1 MERVSQRD
9 PELVFIAMK
18 IIILAHGKIKN
29 GPEFELISD
38 YTTRFN
44 KQFNGDFLNSLEIS
58 ESNDVESQFY
68 EKVSKMLDS
77 KQTMVLLDRTG
88 EQFDSEGIAKFVT
101 SLSDKGINQLS
112 FVVGG
117 ASGFPKQ
124 LTSKAKK
131 ILALSKMV
139 FPHKIARLILVEQ
152 LYRAKCIINRHP
164 YHKA

>member
-1 MERVSQRD
+1 
-9 PELVFIAMK
+9 MK

-38 YTTRFN
+38 YVIRFN
-44 KQFNGDFLNSLEIS
+44 KQFNSDFLSSLEIS
-58 ESNDVESQFY
+58 ESNEAESQFY

-77 KQTMVLLDRTG
+77 KQSMVLLDRNG
-88 EQFDSEGIAKFVT
+88 ELLDSEGITKFIT
-101 SLSDKGINQLS
+101 SFSENGINQLS

>member
-1 MERVSQRD
+1 
-9 PELVFIAMK
+9 MK

-38 YTTRFN
+38 YVIRFN
-44 KQFNGDFLNSLEIS
+44 KQFNSDFLSSLEIS
-58 ESNDVESQFY
+58 ESNEGESQFY
-68 EKVSKMLDS
+68 EKVSKMLDG
-77 KQTMVLLDRTG
+77 KQSIVLLDRIG
-88 EQFDSEGIAKFVT
+88 EQFDSEGITKFVT
-101 SLSDKGINQLS
+101 SLSEEGINQLL

-131 ILALSKMV
+131 VLALSEMV

-152 LYRAKCIINRHP
+152 LFRAKCIVNRHP

>member
-1 MERVSQRD
+1 
-9 PELVFIAMK
+9 MK

-38 YTTRFN
+38 YVIRFN
-44 KQFNGDFLNSLEIS
+44 KQFNSDFLSSLEIS
-58 ESNDVESQFY
+58 ESNEGESQFY
-68 EKVSKMLDS
+68 EKVSKMLDG
-77 KQTMVLLDRTG
+77 KQSIVLLDRIG
-88 EQFDSEGIAKFVT
+88 EQFDSEGITKFVT
-101 SLSDKGINQLS
+101 SLSEEGINQLL

-131 ILALSKMV
+131 VLALSEMV

>member
-1 MERVSQRD
+1 
-9 PELVFIAMK
+9 MK
-18 IIILAHGKIKN
+18 IVIIAHGKIKN
-29 GPEFELISD
+29 GPEFELISE
-38 YTTRFN
+38 YATRFN
-44 KQFNGDFLNSLEIS
+44 KQFNGDILSSLEIS
-58 ESNDVESQFY
+58 ESNEAESQFY

-77 KQTMVLLDRTG
+77 KQSIVLLDKTG
-88 EQFDSEGIAKFVT
+88 EQFASEGLTKFVT
-101 SLSDKGINQLS
+101 SLSEKGIDQLS

-124 LTSKAKK
+124 LTAKAKK
-131 ILALSKMV
+131 ILALSEMV

>member
-1 MERVSQRD
+1 
-9 PELVFIAMK
+9 MK

-38 YTTRFN
+38 YVTRFN
-44 KQFNGDFLNSLEIS
+44 KQFNSDFLSSLEIS
-58 ESNDVESQFY
+58 ESNDTESQFY
-68 EKVSKMLDS
+68 NKVSKMLDS
-77 KQTMVLLDRTG
+77 KQSMVLLDRSG
-88 EQFDSEGIAKFVT
+88 EQFDSEGITKFVT
-101 SLSDKGINQLS
+101 SLSEKGISQLS

-131 ILALSKMV
+131 ILALSKMI
-139 FPHKIARLILVEQ
+139 FPHKIARLVLVEQ

>member
-1 MERVSQRD
+1 
-9 PELVFIAMK
+9 MK

-88 EQFDSEGIAKFVT
+88 EQFDSEGITKFVT
-101 SLSDKGINQLS
+101 SLSDEGINQLS

>member
-1 MERVSQRD
+1 
-9 PELVFIAMK
+9 MK
-18 IIILAHGKIKN
+18 IVILAHGKIKN
-29 GPEFELISD
+29 GPEFELISK
-38 YTTRFN
+38 YATRFN
-44 KQFNGDFLNSLEIS
+44 KQFNSDFLSSLEIS
-58 ESNDVESQFY
+58 ESNEPESQFY

-77 KQTMVLLDRTG
+77 KQAIVLLDKTG
-88 EQFDSEGIAKFVT
+88 EQIGSEEMTKFVT
-101 SLSDKGINQLS
+101 SLSGKGINQLS

-164 YHKA
+164 YHKT

>member
-1 MERVSQRD
+1 
-9 PELVFIAMK
+9 MK

-38 YTTRFN
+38 YATRFN
-44 KQFNGDFLNSLEIS
+44 KQFNSDFLSSLEIS
-58 ESNDVESQFY
+58 ESNETESQFY
-68 EKVSKMLDS
+68 NKVSKMLDS
-77 KQTMVLLDRTG
+77 KKSMVLLDRNG
-88 EQFDSEGIAKFVT
+88 EQFDSEGITKFVT
-101 SLSDKGINQLS
+101 SLSEKGINQLF

-131 ILALSKMV
+131 ILALSKMI
-139 FPHKIARLILVEQ
+139 FPHKIARLVLVEQ

>member
-1 MERVSQRD
+1 
-9 PELVFIAMK
+9 MK

-29 GPEFELISD
+29 GPEFKLISD
-38 YTTRFN
+38 YVSRFN
-44 KQFNGDFLNSLEIS
+44 KQFNSDFLSSLEIS
-58 ESNDVESQFY
+58 ESNEAESRFY

-77 KQTMVLLDRTG
+77 KQPMVLLDRNG
-88 EQFDSEGIAKFVT
+88 EQFDSEGITNFVT
-101 SLSDKGINQLS
+101 SLSEKGNNQLS

-124 LTSKAKK
+124 VTSKAKT

>member
-1 MERVSQRD
+1 
-9 PELVFIAMK
+9 MK

-38 YTTRFN
+38 YATRFN
-44 KQFNGDFLNSLEIS
+44 KQFNSDFLGSLEIS
-58 ESNDVESQFY
+58 ESNEAESQFY

-77 KQTMVLLDRTG
+77 KQSMVLLDRNG
-88 EQFDSEGIAKFVT
+88 EQFDSEGITEFVT
-101 SLSDKGINQLS
+101 SLSEKGINQLS
-112 FVVGG
+112 FVIGG

-131 ILALSKMV
+131 ILALSKMI
-139 FPHKIARLILVEQ
+139 FPHKIARLVLVEQ

>member
-1 MERVSQRD
+1 
-9 PELVFIAMK
+9 MK

-38 YTTRFN
+38 YVRRFN
-44 KQFNGDFLNSLEIS
+44 KQFNSDFLNSLEIL
-58 ESNDVESQFY
+58 ESNEAESQFY
-68 EKVSKMLDS
+68 EKVSRMMDA
-77 KQTMVLLDRTG
+77 KQSMVLLERNG

-101 SLSDKGINQLS
+101 AVSAKGVNQLS

-117 ASGFPKQ
+117 ASGFPEQ
-124 LTSKAKK
+124 LISKAKK
-131 ILALSKMV
+131 TLALSKMV

-164 YHKA
+164 YHKT

>member
-1 MERVSQRD
+1 
-9 PELVFIAMK
+9 MK
-18 IIILAHGKIKN
+18 IVILAHGKIKN

-88 EQFDSEGIAKFVT
+88 EQFDSEGITKFVT
-101 SLSDKGINQLS
+101 SLSEKGINQLS

-117 ASGFPKQ
+117 ASGFPNQ

-131 ILALSKMV
+131 ILALSKMI
-139 FPHKIARLILVEQ
+139 FPHKIARLVLVEQ

>member
-1 MERVSQRD
+1 
-9 PELVFIAMK
+9 MK

-29 GPEFELISD
+29 GPEFKLISD
-38 YTTRFN
+38 YVSRFN
-44 KQFNGDFLNSLEIS
+44 KQFNSDFLSSLEIS
-58 ESNDVESQFY
+58 ESNEAESRFY

-77 KQTMVLLDRTG
+77 KQPMVLLDRNG
-88 EQFDSEGIAKFVT
+88 EQFDSEGITNFVT
-101 SLSDKGINQLS
+101 SLSGKGINQLS

-117 ASGFPKQ
+117 ASGFPNQ
-124 LTSKAKK
+124 VTSKAKK